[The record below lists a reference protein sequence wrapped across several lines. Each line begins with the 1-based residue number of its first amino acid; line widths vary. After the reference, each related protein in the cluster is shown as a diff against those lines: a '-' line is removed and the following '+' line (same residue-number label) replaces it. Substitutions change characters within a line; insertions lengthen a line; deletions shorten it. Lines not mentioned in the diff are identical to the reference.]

1 MNYLLTN
8 LLLCL
13 IYFSVALAA
22 NSQSASS
29 AEKPL
34 TVVMAGL
41 SHGHSSWIFN
51 RKETDVQIVGIYEP
65 NPVLV
70 KQFSERYKLDESLF
84 YSNLEEMLNKVKP
97 SGLLAFGS
105 IYDHLEAVREAAP
118 RGIHV
123 MVEKPLAV
131 SQEHSEEMAD
141 LARTHQIHLLTNY
154 ETSWYPTTT
163 KTKKVFEQEPES
175 MGEIRKMV
183 FHHGHKG
190 PKEIGVGKEFLDWL
204 TDPKLNGGGALVD
217 FGCYGANIM
226 TYLMKGQRPTAVTAV
241 TRTFKPETYPNVDDQ
256 VTIIVDYPDAQ
267 GIIQGSWNWPFDRK
281 DMEVYGERGYVI
293 TKDAENMRLRSPET
307 NGEIELKANAEE
319 LGVYRDPFSY
329 FKDVIEG
336 KLKFEK
342 YDLYSLENNLM
353 VVEILEAA
361 KKSAATGMTVKMENE

>member
-1 MNYLLTN
+1 MNIPLSIIILF
-8 LLLCL
+8 LLL
-13 IYFSVALAA
+13 FSTILTS
-22 NSQSASS
+22 NSQSTS
-29 AEKPL
+29 EEPL

-51 RKETDVQIVGIYEP
+51 RKETDVKIVGIYEP

-70 KQFSERYKLDESLF
+70 KQFTERYKLDANLF
-84 YSNLEEMLNKVKP
+84 YSDLGKMLDEVKP
-97 SGLLAFGS
+97 TGLLAFGS
-105 IYDHLEAVREAAP
+105 IYDHLEAVRAAAP

-131 SQEHSEEMAD
+131 SSEHAEEMAE
-141 LARTHQIHLLTNY
+141 LARKHKIHLLTNY

-163 KTKKVFEQEPES
+163 KTNEVFEQEPES

-190 PKEIGVGKEFLDWL
+190 PKEIGVSKEFLDWL

-226 TYLMKGQRPTAVTAV
+226 TYLMKGQRPIAVTAV
-241 TRTFKPETYPNVDDQ
+241 TRTFKPETYSKVDDQ

-293 TKDAENMRLRSPET
+293 TKDAENMRIRSSESS
-307 NGEIELKANAEE
+307 EEFEVKANAEE

-329 FKDVIEG
+329 FKDVIDG
-336 KLKFEK
+336 KLKLEK
-342 YDLYSLENNLM
+342 HDLYSLENNLM

-361 KKSAATGMTVKMENE
+361 KKSAATGMTVKMVD